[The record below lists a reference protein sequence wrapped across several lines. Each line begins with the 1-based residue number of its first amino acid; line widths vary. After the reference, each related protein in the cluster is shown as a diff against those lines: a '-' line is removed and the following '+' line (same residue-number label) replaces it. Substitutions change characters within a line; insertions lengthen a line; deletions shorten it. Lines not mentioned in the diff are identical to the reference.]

1 MASFDNRLCHANVV
15 AGKAAEYLKT
25 LTEEIEN
32 AKDNDFVLLAEKFP
46 RGGAIGILEKH
57 PELQPECK
65 LQHSLSAASGATQ
78 TGLFCWYV
86 RPTHCS

>member
-1 MASFDNRLCHANVV
+1 L
-15 AGKAAEYLKT
+15 ET

-32 AKDNDFVLLAEKFP
+32 AKDNDFELLAEKFP

-65 LQHSLSAASGATQ
+65 LQHSLSAASTATQ
-78 TGLFCWYV
+78 TGFTLYQLITAESSEYFIFPSLDHHIS
-86 RPTHCS
+86 RKSLQP